1 MVCCPFNSREW
12 GNCFVTAQGR
22 TRVILLVLGRRPLL
36 GWRAWRYYSSL
47 IMIVDDIGGLVGSIS
62 CPPIPGVVHT
72 LDGRRNMRRF
82 VYFRTDAHT
91 WLGVTRY
98 FTYIYI
104 HTYIYIYIYIYLL
117 LLLLFFFFF
126 FKWCLGL
133 CSALMAYWRGTR
145 CGHVFDFDWLGSL
158 VSGGNLF
165 SFPAFS
171 KAKGL
176 VIFIFPFASP
186 FLLLLSYFPSVSGFS
201 NFLSCAF
208 RPLSSQFPPNF
219 KVRPLFKLFS
229 FLNFLS
235 FEFFFSLFLCIFLC

>member
-1 MVCCPFNSREW
+1 MVSCPFNSRE
-12 GNCFVTAQGR
+12 GGKCFVMAQGR
-22 TRVILLVLGRRPLL
+22 MRVILLVLGRRPSL

-47 IMIVDDIGGLVGSIS
+47 IMIVDDIGGLVGLIS

-72 LDGRRNMRRF
+72 LNGCRNMRRF

-98 FTYIYI
+98 FTYL
-104 HTYIYIYIYIYLL
+104 YIYIYIFLSPSSSSFF
-117 LLLLFFFFF
+117 FFFFF

-133 CSALMAYWRGTR
+133 CSTLMAYWRGTR

-176 VIFIFPFASP
+176 LIFIFPFCSP
-186 FLLLLSYFPSVSGFS
+186 FLLLLSYFPSASGFS

-208 RPLSSQFPPNF
+208 RP
-219 KVRPLFKLFS
+219 
-229 FLNFLS
+229 
-235 FEFFFSLFLCIFLC
+235 